1 MKEHVKKVIHH
12 ARSQSVPRRKQIAL
26 VATLVAMVFIVAIW
40 ILTFRFGNPKPV
52 VDEATGTTR
61 SPFSVFGDTF
71 KSIFSSSKETV
82 KTIITE

>member
-26 VATLVAMVFIVAIW
+26 LITLIMVAFIVAIW

-52 VDEATGTTR
+52 VDETTGTIQ

-71 KSIFSSSKETV
+71 KDIFSKSKDV
-82 KTIITE
+82 IKTIEK

>member
-1 MKEHVKKVIHH
+1 MKEHVKKAIHH
-12 ARSQSVPRRKQIAL
+12 ARNQSVPRRKQIAL
-26 VATLVAMVFIVAIW
+26 IATLVVMVFVVAIW
-40 ILTFRFGNPKPV
+40 ILTFRFGNPKPA

-71 KSIFSSSKETV
+71 KNIFSNSKETV